1 MPSTSQR
8 SSNSRTLIWL
18 LFCVL
23 FVLHQDFWWW
33 GDESIVLGFM
43 PIGLAW
49 HVGFSMAAALL
60 WLAALKW
67 AWPSEVEE
75 WANEPEEAP

>member
-1 MPSTSQR
+1 MR
-8 SSNSRTLIWL
+8 KLIWI

-33 GDESIVLGFM
+33 NDATLVMGFL

-49 HVGFSMAAALL
+49 HVLFSILAATL
-60 WLAALKW
+60 WLAALKF
-67 AWPSEVEE
+67 AWPSEVEA
-75 WANEPEEAP
+75 WAEGEDGES